1 MRHSISQFW
10 RKKDSYYFIKLTRC
24 RRCGRVSFPGREV
37 CPFCGSRDV
46 ETFTSR
52 GRGRVVSYTVSYF
65 RREGEEESTPRII
78 GLIELEEDVKVPGEI
93 VDVEPS
99 EIEEGMEVEAVLRRF
114 SSDNPYGLIYYGLKF
129 IPVLKK

>member
-1 MRHSISQFW
+1 
-10 RKKDSYYFIKLTRC
+10 
-24 RRCGRVSFPGREV
+24 
-37 CPFCGSRDV
+37 
-46 ETFTSR
+46 
-52 GRGRVVSYTVSYF
+52 VVSYTVSYF
-65 RREGEEESTPRII
+65 RREGEEESMPRII